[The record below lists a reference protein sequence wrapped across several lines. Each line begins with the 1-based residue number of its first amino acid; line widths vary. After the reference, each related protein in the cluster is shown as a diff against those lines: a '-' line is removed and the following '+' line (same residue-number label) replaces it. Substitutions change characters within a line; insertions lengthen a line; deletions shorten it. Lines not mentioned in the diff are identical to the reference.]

1 MTELRTL
8 RSEAAACHISVSVRH
23 KSRHILDKQDDGL
36 DWVESVAFRTKQH
49 NKLDRVP
56 EEGRTT
62 WSHSSAADKN
72 VVERPAVVQSM
83 TVFFSKLVYVDIY
96 IGFMY
101 DTAPPP
107 FPPPLPRLYSGLPLP
122 FDDFQSKFMK

>member
-8 RSEAAACHISVSVRH
+8 RSEAAACHISISVRH
-23 KSRHILDKQDDGL
+23 KSPHILDKQDDGL

-72 VVERPAVVQSM
+72 VVERPAVVHSM

-101 DTAPPP
+101 DTAPPLSL
-107 FPPPLPRLYSGLPLP
+107 PPSPACIPDYHYHLMIIKVSL
-122 FDDFQSKFMK
+122 